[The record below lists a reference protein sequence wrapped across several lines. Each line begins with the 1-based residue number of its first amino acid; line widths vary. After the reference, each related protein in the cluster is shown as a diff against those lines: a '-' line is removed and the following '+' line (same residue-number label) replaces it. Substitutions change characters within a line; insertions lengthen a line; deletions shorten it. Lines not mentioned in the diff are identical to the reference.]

1 MVQLPM
7 GSLLLFSG
15 SWCTQNFVC
24 ALQDQNLSFPQ
35 YSGSPIIKSCWPA
48 GQIPWGFPIPLS
60 HQNLHHSGRTSLVL
74 FSSLW
79 VTHPGGMGFDF
90 IVIVPLLLSRCVF
103 FFVFGCGFFVVVFGG
118 FQHPPV
124 DGCSTARCYFG
135 ALGGGNEHR
144 PFYSTIWNRKS
155 CGWYLQL
162 GKGPQLRLRWKNIR
176 NC

>member
-1 MVQLPM
+1 M

-90 IVIVPLLLSRCVF
+90 IVIVPLLLSCCVF
-103 FFVFGCGFFVVVFGG
+103 FFVFGCGFLLLLLLLLLLFLVASSILLLMVV
-118 FQHPPV
+118 Q
-124 DGCSTARCYFG
+124 
-135 ALGGGNEHR
+135 
-144 PFYSTIWNRKS
+144 
-155 CGWYLQL
+155 QL
-162 GKGPQLRLRWKNIR
+162 GAILVLSEEEMSTGPSTPPSGIGSPVGGICSWGKDHSSG
-176 NC
+176 